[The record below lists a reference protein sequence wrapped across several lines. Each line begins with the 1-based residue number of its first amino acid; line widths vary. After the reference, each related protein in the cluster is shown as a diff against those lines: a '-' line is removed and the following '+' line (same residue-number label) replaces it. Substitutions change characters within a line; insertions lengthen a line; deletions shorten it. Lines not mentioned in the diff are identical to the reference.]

1 MNKIQELYDDP
12 KSKGFVTHLI
22 RAYLPIYKCSKVWEF
37 KKNQKP
43 FCNVCN
49 HELISLGET
58 LGEMY
63 ALDKEENQKEFA
75 DYLRKSLLGEADT
88 GDNPMLKHLKGRILA
103 WTGEKTDTCL
113 CLECIQDLLK
123 VFQFAILDGNKH
135 MVWLSNQ
142 MQRDEVFQTFD
153 ESPNLNEAEKDQVKD
168 IKKKVDK
175 DKKITTFGDLE
186 VLQKLKKKMENE
198 KEE

>member
-1 MNKIQELYDDP
+1 MKIQELYDDP
-12 KSKGFVTHLI
+12 KSKGFITHLI
-22 RAYLPIYKCSKVWEF
+22 RAYLPLYKSTKVWEF
-37 KKNQKP
+37 KKNQRP

-49 HELISLGET
+49 HELIGLGEV
-58 LGEMY
+58 LGGMY
-63 ALDKEENQKEFA
+63 VLDKEEMQGDFA
-75 DYLRKSLLGEADT
+75 KYIRDGLNGEKVDLK
-88 GDNPMLKHLKGRILA
+88 DNPMLKHLKGRILA

-113 CLECIQDLLK
+113 CLECIQDLIK

-142 MQRDEVFQTFD
+142 MQRDQVFNVFS
-153 ESPNLNEAEKDQVKD
+153 ESTNLNEEEKDQVKD

-198 KEE
+198 K

>member
-1 MNKIQELYDDP
+1 MKIQELYDDP

-22 RAYLPIYKCSKVWEF
+22 RAYLPVYKSVKMWEF

-49 HELISLGET
+49 HKLIGLGEV
-58 LGEMY
+58 LGGMY
-63 ALDKEENQKEFA
+63 GLDKEEMQGDFAKFIRDELSGKE
-75 DYLRKSLLGEADT
+75 T
-88 GDNPMLKHLKGRILA
+88 GPNPMLKHLKGRILA

-123 VFQFAILDGNKH
+123 VFLFAISDGDKH

-142 MQRDEVFQTFD
+142 MQRDQVFQTFD
-153 ESPNLNEAEKDQVKD
+153 ESPSLNEDEKDQVKE

-175 DKKITTFGDLE
+175 DKKITTFGDLK
-186 VLQKLKKKMENE
+186 VLQELKKKMENE
-198 KEE
+198 I